1 MYIAEDIDKEPLIKF
16 ITLTGESGSNI
27 KSATEKYL
35 NDENCIVIDLDQIT
49 KKQNKDKNN
58 QNIYDMLVTKY
69 NKIPNLDKNFDKIYL
84 DILKFYQN
92 ETKLLIITSESFRYM
107 KNLKNLKGEII
118 ILRTCINKCFDN
130 CLKNYQNKYKK
141 ANFEE
146 LSAYCHKTKQIYK
159 LSLFK

>member
-1 MYIAEDIDKEPLIKF
+1 
-16 ITLTGESGSNI
+16 
-27 KSATEKYL
+27 
-35 NDENCIVIDLDQIT
+35 
-49 KKQNKDKNN
+49 
-58 QNIYDMLVTKY
+58 MLVTKY

-146 LSAYCHKTKQIYK
+146 LSAYCHKTKQIYTNYHYLNNFINK
-159 LSLFK
+159 IDKDLTSK

>member
-1 MYIAEDIDKEPLIKF
+1 
-16 ITLTGESGSNI
+16 
-27 KSATEKYL
+27 
-35 NDENCIVIDLDQIT
+35 
-49 KKQNKDKNN
+49 
-58 QNIYDMLVTKY
+58 MLVTKY